1 MSCNVLIVDD
11 SMSMRAVI
19 RKILMLSKFDVDSFF
34 EAANGREALKVLG
47 SSWVDVVITD
57 INMPVMNGI
66 EAVKKLRP
74 LLPDTR
80 IIMVTSHGEKEVV
93 MEILQ
98 IGVNEYVKKPFDRDT
113 VIAKIKSVLK
123 TPLK

>member
-19 RKILMLSKFDVDSFF
+19 RKIIMLSKFDVDSFF
-34 EAANGREALKVLG
+34 EAANGREALKVLA

-66 EAVKKLRP
+66 NDPEMRKDELTAKSRSSWS
-74 LLPDTR
+74 R
-80 IIMVTSHGEKEVV
+80 R
-93 MEILQ
+93 
-98 IGVNEYVKKPFDRDT
+98 KPTGSASRKPPAWGPKVF
-113 VIAKIKSVLK
+113 
-123 TPLK
+123 